1 MITATRRIRSR
12 SWLSALFLILLLC
25 TAAAAA
31 ESIPPGKLARLKFDP
46 AKTTIDF
53 SLSGWP
59 HSPKGTFKLKR
70 GVIRVDPINGK
81 MDGAIVVD
89 AASGDSGNSI
99 RDARMKHSVLDVQ
112 RYPDINFAPDQ
123 VESHG
128 NPQGEFPVVVRG
140 VMSLH
145 GGQHPFTIAA
155 RVRREGDQVSIKC
168 SFAIPYVAW
177 GLENPS
183 ILMFT
188 VSKHVHVDVSATAD
202 LSWVSPTPSRRIRPE
217 PNSHE

>member
-1 MITATRRIRSR
+1 MITAPRRIRSR

-25 TAAAAA
+25 TVAAAA

-59 HSPKGTFKLKR
+59 HSPQGTFKLKR
-70 GVIRVDPINGK
+70 GVIRVDPISGK
-81 MDGAIVVD
+81 MNGAIVVD

-99 RDARMKHSVLDVQ
+99 RDGRMKDSVLDVQ
-112 RYPDINFAPDQ
+112 PYPDINFAPDQ

-168 SFAIPYVAW
+168 SFAVPYVAW

-183 ILMFT
+183 ILMFK
-188 VSKHVHVDVSATAD
+188 VSTHVDVNVTATAD
-202 LSWVSPTPSRRIRPE
+202 LSWVSPTPPAAHAELPHSP
-217 PNSHE
+217 